1 MASYEAIK
9 NFDDDE
15 NDDDVELAL
24 PHNQI
29 SESRSATV
37 SSAIGETAPPH
48 IHNKIEEQRSRH
60 QPQPQ
65 PQPQPLTQTK
75 SPRLVSLDV
84 FRGLTVALMI
94 LVDDAGGLIPAL
106 NHSPWNGLTLADYVM
121 PFFLFI
127 VGVSLALTYKKLSCR
142 VVASRKASLRAL
154 KLLALG
160 LFLQGGYFH
169 RLNDLTYGV
178 DMKQIRWMGI
188 LQRIALGYLLS
199 ALCEI
204 WLKGD
209 DTVNSGTSLLRKYR
223 YQWAVALI
231 LSVLYLYLLYG
242 LYVPDWEYQIPT
254 EPSAV
259 PKIFSV
265 KCGVR
270 GDTGPACNAVGM
282 IDRTILGIQHL
293 YRRPIYARMP
303 ECSINSPN
311 YGPLPPDAPAWCQAP
326 FDPEGLLSSVMA
338 IVTCLV
344 GLHYGH
350 IIVHFKD
357 HRVRIIYWM
366 IPTSCLVVFG
376 LVLDL
381 FGMHINKVLY
391 SLSYMC
397 VTAGAAGILFVGI
410 YLMVDV
416 WGYSRMTT
424 VMEWMG
430 MHALMIYILAACNVF
445 PIFLQGFYWGNP
457 HNNIV
462 TSLSHSSLVLILQRI
477 FCCKSDSNN
486 HNFLL

>member
-9 NFDDDE
+9 NFDDD
-15 NDDDVELAL
+15 DDEDVEMAL
-24 PHNQI
+24 LHNQI

-37 SSAIGETAPPH
+37 SPTIAQTTPLHLH
-48 IHNKIEEQRSRH
+48 INNIIEEQHIIARH

-65 PQPQPLTQTK
+65 PK

-127 VGVSLALTYKKLSCR
+127 VGVSLALTYKKLSCG
-142 VVASRKASLRAL
+142 VDASRKASLRAL
-154 KLLALG
+154 KLLVLG

-169 RLNDLTYGV
+169 RVNDLTYGV
-178 DMKQIRWMGI
+178 DLKQIRWMGI
-188 LQRIALGYLLS
+188 LQRIGVAYLVA

-204 WLKGD
+204 WLKSD
-209 DTVNSGTSLLRKYR
+209 DTVNSGPSLLRKYR

-231 LSVLYLYLLYG
+231 LSFLYLCLLYG
-242 LYVPDWEYQIPT
+242 LYVPDWVYQIQT
-254 EPSAV
+254 EPSSE
-259 PKIFSV
+259 PKTFSV

-270 GDTGPACNAVGM
+270 GNTGPACNAVGM
-282 IDRTILGIQHL
+282 IDRTILGIHHL
-293 YRRPIYARMP
+293 YQRPIYARMP

-338 IVTCLV
+338 IVTCLI

-376 LVLDL
+376 LALDL

-391 SLSYMC
+391 SLSYTC
-397 VTAGAAGILFVGI
+397 VTAGAAGVLFVGI

-416 WGYSRMTT
+416 CGCRRMTL

-445 PIFLQGFYWGNP
+445 PIFLQGFYWGSP
-457 HNNIV
+457 HNNI
-462 TSLSHSSLVLILQRI
+462 LKLIGVGT
-477 FCCKSDSNN
+477 
-486 HNFLL
+486 